1 MKVEFLSTKLLI
13 VILALC
19 HQVHTRG
26 LKFGLYEDVGRHT
39 CAGAPGSYGHYQTD
53 AQTLADWGVD
63 MLKFD
68 GCNIDAS
75 YYTEGLSVVFIFWRG
90 L

>member
-1 MKVEFLSTKLLI
+1 MYMQMH
-13 VILALC
+13 A
-19 HQVHTRG
+19 RG
-26 LKFGLYEDVGRHT
+26 LKLGLYQDVGRHT
-39 CAGAPGSYGHYQTD
+39 CAGAPGSYGHLQTD

-75 YYTEGLSVVFIFWRG
+75 YYAQGTSLPGVDQSV
-90 L
+90 LM

>member
-1 MKVEFLSTKLLI
+1 MMLI
-13 VILALC
+13 VCVIITPCL
-19 HQVHTRG
+19 QVHTRG

-53 AQTLADWGVD
+53 AQTLADWDVD

-75 YYTEGLSVVFIFWRG
+75 YYAEGLSVAPGFRRG